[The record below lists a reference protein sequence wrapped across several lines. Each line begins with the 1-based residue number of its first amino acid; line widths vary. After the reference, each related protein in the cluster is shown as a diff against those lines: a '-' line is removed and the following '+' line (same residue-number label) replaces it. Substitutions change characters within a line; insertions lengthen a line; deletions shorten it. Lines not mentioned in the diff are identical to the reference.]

1 MLRTV
6 NKARSC
12 PGKALPFWAK
22 QVLQQVPATG
32 PCLCHLSRF
41 KIYTKTGDS
50 GTSSL
55 YDGTRLPKDSDFF
68 KALGEAH
75 GLGSRVG
82 QEVACVSRDQVQL
95 RQHTLRRQWVGW
107 GSRYDQQ
114 TNSQAPCTP
123 RLSWSFW
130 SCVIACILTH
140 VTGDVDEVN
149 CVLGL
154 AREFQTPE
162 CQPVGEQ
169 VRTAGSF
176 WGRGWGL
183 CIPSIQPFGRSFSHQ
198 SQTPHDTG
206 HRQGEHNR

>member
-22 QVLQQVPATG
+22 QVLQVPATG

-75 GLGSRVG
+75 GPNRV
-82 QEVACVSRDQVQL
+82 
-95 RQHTLRRQWVGW
+95 RQWPASAGTRFNCASTHCGGNASDGEAVMINK
-107 GSRYDQQ
+107 Q
-114 TNSQAPCTP
+114 TASCPVHHAFPGPLVVRHCMHPDPCDRRCGRGELRAGAGARVPDPRVPACGGAGANS
-123 RLSWSFW
+123 
-130 SCVIACILTH
+130 
-140 VTGDVDEVN
+140 
-149 CVLGL
+149 
-154 AREFQTPE
+154 REFLE
-162 CQPVGEQ
+162 AWVGAAHPLHPALWQ
-169 VRTAGSF
+169 KF
-176 WGRGWGL
+176 Q
-183 CIPSIQPFGRSFSHQ
+183 PSIPKY
-198 SQTPHDTG
+198 DTG
-206 HRQGEHNR
+206 HGQGEHNR